1 MKHLITGG
9 AGFIGS
15 HLVKKLL
22 DMEEKVICLD
32 NFCTGNIRN
41 VENFKNNSNF
51 ELIKQSV
58 EKPIKIDV
66 NKIWHLA
73 CPASPKYHLKNPIET
88 SKTNLLG
95 TLNMLNLA
103 KEINAEFF
111 LASTSE
117 IYGDPDIH
125 PQNES
130 YKGSVNCI
138 GPRSCY
144 CEGKRFAESLTFDFA
159 RIYGLK
165 VHVARIFNTYGPGM
179 RINDGRVIS
188 SFVCQSLKEKNITIY
203 GSGDNTRSFCYVDD
217 LISGLIKLMNSTYWG
232 PLNIGNNE
240 EISILSLAEMISKKI
255 NHKVNIKFSSPRED
269 DPRCRKP
276 NLLLAKNKLDWQ
288 PTINLDEG
296 ISRTIIYFRKI
307 LDL

>member
-15 HLVKKLL
+15 HLIKELL
-22 DMEEKVICLD
+22 YRQEKVICLD
-32 NFCTGNIRN
+32 DFCTGNIRN
-41 VENFKNNSNF
+41 LENFKNNSNF
-51 ELIKQSV
+51 ELINQSV
-58 EKPIKIDV
+58 EKPIKIHV

-73 CPASPKYHLKNPIET
+73 CPGSPAYHLKNPILT

-103 KEINAEFF
+103 KEIKAEFF
-111 LASTSE
+111 LASSSE
-117 IYGDPDIH
+117 IYGDPEIH

-165 VHVARIFNTYGPGM
+165 VHIARIFNTYGPGM
-179 RINDGRVIS
+179 RVNDGRVIS
-188 SFVCQSLKEKNITIY
+188 SFICQSLRENYITVH
-203 GSGDNTRSFCYVDD
+203 GTGENTRSFCYVDD
-217 LISGLIKLMNSTYWG
+217 LVSGLIRLMNSTYCG
-232 PLNIGNNE
+232 PINVGNNE
-240 EISILSLAEMISKKI
+240 EISIFSLAEMISKKI
-255 NHKVNIKFSSPRED
+255 NKKVNIKYCSPRED
-269 DPRCRKP
+269 DPRFRKP
-276 NLLLAKNKLDWQ
+276 HLLLAKNKLDWQ

-296 ISRTIIYFRKI
+296 ISRTILYFRKI